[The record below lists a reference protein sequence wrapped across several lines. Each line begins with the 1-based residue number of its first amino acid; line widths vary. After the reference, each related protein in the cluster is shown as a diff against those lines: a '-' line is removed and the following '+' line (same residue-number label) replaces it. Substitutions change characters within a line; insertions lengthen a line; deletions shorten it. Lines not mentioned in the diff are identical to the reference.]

1 MADTS
6 ARPLP
11 APEGDQVG
19 GPPLVTPARVVA
31 AVCLIVPI
39 VLPLWVPLYNRTT
52 PTLGGIPFFYW
63 SQVLFVV
70 ITAVLVAV
78 AYVLVRHD
86 NATRRPTP
94 PGTLAARGDAGEG
107 AGR

>member
-1 MADTS
+1 
-6 ARPLP
+6 
-11 APEGDQVG
+11 V
-19 GPPLVTPARVVA
+19 VTPARVA
-31 AVCLIVPI
+31 AAICLIVPI
-39 VLPLWVPLYNRTT
+39 VLPLWVPLYNRIT

-63 SQVLFVV
+63 WQILWVI

-86 NATRRPTP
+86 TATRKRATSRHQAAGGSDPAA
-94 PGTLAARGDAGEG
+94 GTEQE